1 LHQLKL
7 TKMSKLTK
15 QQKQPVKRLRKGGK
29 GRKGRKGRK
38 GVLPLKPESIP
49 PTGLKHRIVKA
60 WKKVRAKA
68 SHLINYVGFHSCI
81 VFDGPC
87 AKCIQDSIAKAEL
100 ERQMREAKAKMLVD
114 QAADLE
120 ANKARIVA
128 SLKKEKEDKALQ
140 VEQSRLYRIQK
151 DIEDAKNQEEGKYH
165 IWLHNSDDSIKHE
178 YFSYFSFEEKRT
190 IYFTF
195 TNDRCTE
202 EIDGSSVNPFNTGRY
217 FGLVYFGHSKT
228 FINFLETDYD
238 YLYSKDGERIWEKPE
253 NFYRLK
259 WGDSM

>member
-1 LHQLKL
+1 MHQLKL

-15 QQKQPVKRLRKGGK
+15 QPVKRLRKG
-29 GRKGRKGRK
+29 RKGG
-38 GVLPLKPESIP
+38 LPLKPKSIP
-49 PTGLKHRIVKA
+49 PTGFKYRIGNFVGKTL
-60 WKKVRAKA
+60 KKVQMKV
-68 SHLINYVGFHSCI
+68 SPVINYLGFHSCS

-100 ERQMREAKAKMLVD
+100 ERQMREAEAKRLVD
-114 QAADLE
+114 QAAKLQANE
-120 ANKARIVA
+120 ARRVA

-228 FINFLETDYD
+228 FINGKTFINFLETDYD

-253 NFYRLK
+253 DFYRQKQPNL
-259 WGDSM
+259 M